1 MIEELDMRKKIIACA
16 LSIAAL
22 MSLSVTA
29 AAVGKMLSADMNLE
43 ALQKFAKKNTYS
55 YKIYEY
61 EKENAEI
68 NADNTEYELKYYE
81 QMLKKTSQSDSKYYE
96 YKLKIAELKKESEL
110 ADIEFEYYD
119 EDKEKLDRKL
129 TDLALKSKYY
139 ELCCL
144 EKQIGIL
151 QANVDYLKK
160 YAEVEAIKLENRQ
173 STETDCKLAQ
183 INLQMAENELSSAK
197 KSAQSKTREIA
208 DLLNQYKDTE
218 KFSVKCE
225 LPQSIT
231 YRKFDPEKLGKKFY
245 EKNFELDKQRRSMEY
260 DEDYLEEIENIY
272 GKDSDTYKSYSNSY
286 EIDKLNFEIKENE
299 YKSQITEMV
308 SSYEQAYTEYI
319 SCREYNSVLEDKLD
333 ILKTAYDTGNMSEL
347 DYLKQY
353 AEISSEMCR
362 MDNALAQADL
372 LYDEL
377 CLIEDGADAVINN
390 KDF

>member
-1 MIEELDMRKKIIACA
+1 MIEELDMRKKIIAYA
-16 LSIAAL
+16 LSIAAV

-29 AAVGKMLSADMNLE
+29 AAVGKMLSADMSLE

-96 YKLKIAELKKESEL
+96 YKLKIAKLKKESEL
-110 ADIEFEYYD
+110 ADMEFKYYD
-119 EDKEKLDRKL
+119 EDKEELDRKL

-139 ELCCL
+139 ELCSL
-144 EKQIGIL
+144 EKQVGIL

-160 YAEVEAIKLENRQ
+160 YAEVEAVKLENRQ

-183 INLQMAENELSSAK
+183 INLQMAENELSAAE
-197 KSAQSKTREIA
+197 KSVQSKTREMA

-231 YRKFDPEKLGKKFY
+231 YRKFDPEKLCKKFY
-245 EKNFELDKQRRSMEY
+245 EKNFELEKQRRSMEY

-272 GKDSDTYKSYSNSY
+272 GKDSDTYKSYRNSY

-299 YKSQITEMV
+299 YKAQIENLI
-308 SSYEQAYTEYI
+308 SDYEQTYAEYL
-319 SCREYNSVLEDKLD
+319 SNREYNLVLADKLD

-353 AEISSEMCR
+353 AELSAEMNKAN
-362 MDNALAQADL
+362 NALAQADL
-372 LYDEL
+372 LYDKL

-390 KDF
+390 N

>member
-16 LSIAAL
+16 LSIAAV

-29 AAVGKMLSADMNLE
+29 AAVGKMLSADMSLE

-96 YKLKIAELKKESEL
+96 YKLKTAELKKESEL
-110 ADIEFEYYD
+110 ADMEFEYYD
-119 EDKEKLDRKL
+119 EDKEELDRKL
-129 TDLALKSKYY
+129 IDLALKSKYY

-144 EKQIGIL
+144 EKQVGIL

-183 INLQMAENELSSAK
+183 INLQMAENELSAAE
-197 KSAQSKTREIA
+197 KSVQSKTREIA
-208 DLLNQYKDTE
+208 DLLNQYNDTE

-231 YRKFDPEKLGKKFY
+231 YRKFDPEKLCKKFS
-245 EKNFELDKQRRSMEY
+245 EKNFELEKQRRSMEY
-260 DEDYLEEIENIY
+260 DEDYLEEIETIY
-272 GKDSDTYKSYSNSY
+272 GKDSDTYKSYRNSY

-308 SSYEQAYTEYI
+308 SSYEQAYAECL
-319 SCREYNSVLEDKLD
+319 SNREYNSVLADKLD
-333 ILKTAYDTGNMSEL
+333 ILETAYDTGNMSEL

-353 AEISSEMCR
+353 AELSAEMNKVN
-362 MDNALAQADL
+362 NALAQADL
-372 LYDEL
+372 LYDKL
-377 CLIEDGADAVINN
+377 CFIEDGADAVINN
-390 KDF
+390 N

>member
-16 LSIAAL
+16 LSIAAV

-29 AAVGKMLSADMNLE
+29 AAVGKMLSADMSLE

-55 YKIYEY
+55 YKIHEY

-96 YKLKIAELKKESEL
+96 YKLKIAELKKEYEL

-119 EDKEKLDRKL
+119 EDKEELDRKL
-129 TDLALKSKYY
+129 TNLALKSKYY
-139 ELCCL
+139 ELCGL
-144 EKQIGIL
+144 EKQVGIL

-160 YAEVEAIKLENRQ
+160 YAEVETVKLENRQ

-183 INLQMAENELSSAK
+183 INLQMAENELWAAE
-197 KSAQSKTREIA
+197 KSVQSKTREIS
-208 DLLNQYKDTE
+208 DFLNQYKNIE
-218 KFSVKCE
+218 HFSVKCE

-231 YRKFDPEKLGKKFY
+231 YRKFDSKKLYKKFS
-245 EKNFELDKQRRSMEY
+245 EKNFELEKQRRSMEY

-286 EIDKLNFEIKENE
+286 EIEKLNFEIKENE
-299 YKSQITEMV
+299 YKLQITEMV
-308 SSYEQAYTEYI
+308 SNYEQTYAEYL
-319 SCREYNSVLEDKLD
+319 SNREYNSVLADKLD

-353 AEISSEMCR
+353 AELFEKMNKAN
-362 MDNALAQADL
+362 NALAQADL
-372 LYDEL
+372 LYDKL
-377 CLIEDGADAVINN
+377 CLIEDGEDAVINN
-390 KDF
+390 N

>member
-16 LSIAAL
+16 LSIAAV

-29 AAVGKMLSADMNLE
+29 AAVGKMLSADMSLE

-110 ADIEFEYYD
+110 ADMEFEYYD
-119 EDKEKLDRKL
+119 EDKEELDRKL

-139 ELCCL
+139 ELCGL

-160 YAEVEAIKLENRQ
+160 YAEVEAVKLENRQ

-183 INLQMAENELSSAK
+183 INLQMAENELSAAE
-197 KSAQSKTREIA
+197 KSVQNKTREIS

-231 YRKFDPEKLGKKFY
+231 YRKFDSEKLYKKFS

-299 YKSQITEMV
+299 YKAQIGNLI
-308 SSYEQAYTEYI
+308 SDYEQTYAEYL
-319 SCREYNSVLEDKLD
+319 SNREYNLVLADKLD

-353 AEISSEMCR
+353 AELSAEMNKEN
-362 MDNALAQADL
+362 NALAQADL
-372 LYDEL
+372 LYDKL

-390 KDF
+390 N

>member
-1 MIEELDMRKKIIACA
+1 MRKKIFACA
-16 LSIAAL
+16 LSISVVML
-22 MSLSVTA
+22 LSVTA
-29 AAVGKMLSADMNLE
+29 AAVGKMLSSDMSLAD
-43 ALQKFAKKNTYS
+43 LQKFAKKNTYS

-61 EKENAEI
+61 EKENAKI
-68 NADNTEYELKYYE
+68 KADNTEYELKYYE

-110 ADIEFEYYD
+110 AGMEFEYYD
-119 EDKEKLDRKL
+119 EDKEELDRKL

-139 ELCCL
+139 ELCSL
-144 EKQIGIL
+144 EKQVGIR

-160 YAEVEAIKLENRQ
+160 YVEVEAVKLENRQ

-183 INLQMAENELSSAK
+183 INLQMAENELSAAE
-197 KSAQSKTREIA
+197 KSVQSKTREIS
-208 DLLNQYKDTE
+208 DFLNQYKDTE
-218 KFSVKCE
+218 NFSVKCE

-231 YRKFDPEKLGKKFY
+231 YRKFDPEKLYKKFS
-245 EKNFELDKQRRSMEY
+245 ENSFELEKQRRSIEY
-260 DEDYLEEIENIY
+260 DKDYLEEIKSIY
-272 GKDSDTYKSYSNSY
+272 GKDSDIYKSYRNSY

-308 SSYEQAYTEYI
+308 SSYEQAYAEYI
-319 SCREYNSVLEDKLD
+319 SCREYNSVLADMLD

-372 LYDEL
+372 LYDRL
-377 CLIEDGADAVINN
+377 CLVEDGTDAVINN

>member
-1 MIEELDMRKKIIACA
+1 MIEDFDMRKKIIACA
-16 LSIAAL
+16 LSIAAV

-110 ADIEFEYYD
+110 ADMELEYYD
-119 EDKEKLDRKL
+119 EDKEELDRKL

-139 ELCCL
+139 ELCGL

-160 YAEVEAIKLENRQ
+160 YAEIEALKLENGQ
-173 STETDCKLAQ
+173 STETECKLSQ
-183 INLQMAENELSSAK
+183 INFKMAENDLSAAE
-197 KSAQSKTREIA
+197 KSVRSKTREIA
-208 DLLNQYKDTE
+208 DFLNQYENTE
-218 KFSVKCE
+218 IFSVKCE
-225 LPQSIT
+225 LPKSID
-231 YRKFDPEKLGKKFY
+231 YRDFDVDKLYKDFSQ
-245 EKNFELDKQRRSMEY
+245 NSFELKKQRKSI
-260 DEDYLEEIENIY
+260 DFDKDYLEEIESIY
-272 GKDSDTYKSYSNSY
+272 GKESDVYKSNSNTY
-286 EIDKLNFEIKENE
+286 EIEKLNFEIKGNE

-308 SSYEQAYTEYI
+308 SNYEQAYAEYLC
-319 SCREYNSVLEDKLD
+319 SKEYNSVLADKLD
-333 ILKTAYDTGNMSEL
+333 ILKTAYDTGNMSEV

-353 AEISSEMCR
+353 SEIKSEMNKA
-362 MDNALAQADL
+362 DTALAQADL
-372 LYDEL
+372 LYDRL
-377 CLIEDGADAVINN
+377 CLIEVGADAVIYNY
-390 KDF
+390 

>member
-1 MIEELDMRKKIIACA
+1 MRKKIIAYA
-16 LSIAAL
+16 LSIAAV

-43 ALQKFAKKNTYS
+43 ALQKYAKKNTYS

-119 EDKEKLDRKL
+119 EDKEELDRKL
-129 TDLALKSKYY
+129 TNLALKSKYY
-139 ELCCL
+139 ELCGL
-144 EKQIGIL
+144 EKQVGIL

-160 YAEVEAIKLENRQ
+160 YAEVETVKLENRQ

-183 INLQMAENELSSAK
+183 INLQMAENELWAAE
-197 KSAQSKTREIA
+197 KSVQSKTREIS
-208 DLLNQYKDTE
+208 DFLNQYKNIE
-218 KFSVKCE
+218 HFSVKCE

-231 YRKFDPEKLGKKFY
+231 YRKFDSKKLYKKFS
-245 EKNFELDKQRRSMEY
+245 EKNFELEKQRRSMEY

-286 EIDKLNFEIKENE
+286 EIEKLNFEIKENE

-308 SSYEQAYTEYI
+308 SSYEQAYAEYL
-319 SCREYNSVLEDKLD
+319 SNREYNSVLADKLD

-353 AEISSEMCR
+353 AELSAEMNKSN
-362 MDNALAQADL
+362 NALAQADL
-372 LYDEL
+372 LYDKL
-377 CLIEDGADAVINN
+377 CLIEDGEDAVINN
-390 KDF
+390 Y

>member
-1 MIEELDMRKKIIACA
+1 MIEELDMRKKIIAYA
-16 LSIAAL
+16 LSIAAV

-110 ADIEFEYYD
+110 ADMEFEYYD
-119 EDKEKLDRKL
+119 EDKEELDRKL

-139 ELCCL
+139 ELCSL
-144 EKQIGIL
+144 EKQVGIL

-160 YAEVEAIKLENRQ
+160 YAEVEAVKIENRQ

-183 INLQMAENELSSAK
+183 INLQMAENELSAAE
-197 KSAQSKTREIA
+197 KSVQSKTREIS
-208 DLLNQYKDTE
+208 DLLNQYKNIE
-218 KFSVKCE
+218 HFSVKCE

-231 YRKFDPEKLGKKFY
+231 YRKFDPEKLYKKFS
-245 EKNFELDKQRRSMEY
+245 ENSFELEKQRRSMEY
-260 DEDYLEEIENIY
+260 DENYLKEIESIY
-272 GKDSDTYKSYSNSY
+272 GNDSDIYKSYSNSY

-299 YKSQITEMV
+299 YKSQIIEMV
-308 SSYEQAYTEYI
+308 SSYEQAYAEYL
-319 SCREYNSVLEDKLD
+319 SNREYNSVLADKLD

-353 AEISSEMCR
+353 AELSAEMNKAN
-362 MDNALAQADL
+362 DVLAQADL
-372 LYDEL
+372 LYDKL

-390 KDF
+390 N